1 MKKVATKRTAPRQR
15 PSWDEYFMAIMDS
28 VGLRATCDRGGK
40 GCVITCDNRILS
52 TGYLGS
58 ASGLP
63 HCFEVGHDTAKNYK
77 TELNHCRRTIHAE
90 HNAITQALNS
100 GILLEGAVMYCEIE
114 PCPACATMAGSLGIK
129 KIITREK

>member
-58 ASGLP
+58 ASGLS
-63 HCFEVGHDTAKNYK
+63 HCFEVGHDNGGEENY
-77 TELNHCRRTIHAE
+77 CRRTIHAE
-90 HNAITQALNS
+90 HNAITQALSS

-114 PCPACATMAGSLGIK
+114 PCSACAKMADSLGIK
-129 KIITREK
+129 KIITKEK